1 MAAVTGPT
9 DHCPVCHPEYWRYV
23 ALLIGLDNA
32 GFSDQKIWTGAIP
45 RRHCNVTQRKT
56 PEAATASYDLL
67 RLDNQLCFALYA
79 AARAVSKTY
88 RERLGP
94 MGLTYPQYL
103 VMIVLWEQDGLTI
116 SEIGRRLMLD
126 SGTLTPL
133 IKRLEGM
140 GIVKRERGTN
150 DEREVWV
157 TLTSKGLELRDLAL
171 DARRFV
177 ACRLEM
183 TEAEILALRSDLM
196 SLVGQLGPECENE
209 AAE

>member
-1 MAAVTGPT
+1 M
-9 DHCPVCHPEYWRYV
+9 
-23 ALLIGLDNA
+23 
-32 GFSDQKIWTGAIP
+32 
-45 RRHCNVTQRKT
+45 TQRKT
-56 PEAATASYDLL
+56 PEAVPASYDLL

-79 AARAVSKTY
+79 ATRAISKTY

-116 SEIGRRLMLD
+116 SEIGRKLMLD

-140 GIVKRERGTN
+140 GIVKRERGTK

-157 TLTSKGLELRDLAL
+157 TLTSKGLELKDLAL

-177 ACRLEM
+177 ACRLDM
-183 TEAEILALRSDLM
+183 TEAEILTLRSDLM
-196 SLVGQLGPECENE
+196 SLIGRLGPECEDE